1 MQAKGRQRRANA
13 SRSQYTSAEAAAF
26 GWQIHGGVEVTE
38 LSTNKQLSL
47 SVLWILCGVTLL
59 FVVYVFDLLLR
70 VAFALHLPLQLIPP

>member
-1 MQAKGRQRRANA
+1 VQMHQDRSIRARRLGVF
-13 SRSQYTSAEAAAF
+13 QPCGHAAF